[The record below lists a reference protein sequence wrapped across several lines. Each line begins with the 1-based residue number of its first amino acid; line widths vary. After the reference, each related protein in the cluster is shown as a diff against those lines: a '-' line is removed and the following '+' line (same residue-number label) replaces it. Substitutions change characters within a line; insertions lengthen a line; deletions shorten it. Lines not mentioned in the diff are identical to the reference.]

1 MKFTRLLKLL
11 PLIIGVVISL
21 CSAGRLRAQES
32 SPGADTDTPAPKSE
46 TKSSATAGLK
56 ADTDWGGTAELLS
69 VKRGDGGTITMQF
82 KFTNPTDK
90 PIEVSQVGHYNN
102 DNIASL
108 VYYVDPKNRKKY
120 LVIKDE
126 EKKPL
131 SSDMQYLKLAANASK
146 AGWAKFPAPPADVT
160 AITVYLPSA
169 PPFERVP
176 ITD

>member
-1 MKFTRLLKLL
+1 MKLARLLKLL
-11 PLIIGVVISL
+11 PVIVSIAVWL
-21 CSAGRLRAQES
+21 CAASRLQAQES
-32 SPGADTDTPAPKSE
+32 SPAAAGTPAPKTE
-46 TKSSATAGLK
+46 TSSSATSALK

-69 VKRGDGGTITMQF
+69 VKRADGSTVTVQF

-90 PIEVSQVGHYNN
+90 RIDVSVVGHFSHE
-102 DNIASL
+102 NIAAL

-120 LVIKDE
+120 LVIHDE

-131 SSDMQYLKLAANASK
+131 SSDMQFLALEASASK
-146 AGWAKFPAPPADVT
+146 TGWAKFPAPPADVT
-160 AITVYLPSA
+160 AITVYLPGA